1 MQVGSKVCENG
12 IRRPVMAGV
21 RGSRLILQCGASRGR
36 LGVGVL
42 AFCRLLILV
51 ILMGGESGD
60 LSWMRRMSNPGR
72 EIVNE
77 IRDFGFGELD
87 LYSWKEI
94 WCCE

>member
-12 IRRPVMAGV
+12 IRRQVMAGV

-36 LGVGVL
+36 VGVGVS
-42 AFCRLLILV
+42 AFCGLLMLM
-51 ILMGGESGD
+51 ILMDGESGD
-60 LSWMRRMSNPGR
+60 LSWMRRMSDPGR
-72 EIVNE
+72 EKVKE

-94 WCCE
+94 WRCE